1 MRHWANK
8 IRQSFQRGGRKPV
21 QAAPAAFDPPAD
33 PPAAPEVQT
42 DHDIFAHFEQEALPL
57 LQALKNLPRDENGLE
72 FFLRADIVRPGQYPD
87 RPDIEPRI
95 DIWLFHTREGKPAGR
110 LHEAP
115 SSHLI
120 TIESKHSTPER
131 QDFSQLLA
139 LSETPVLR
147 LSFRPQAEAPAAR
160 LSHHTYIERYEKPQA
175 GKSYSVYCDEYG
187 MVIEK
192 TPDRPLAHSRDF
204 TNIIGAWLRVH
215 APARIAAVEHLL
227 YPPHDI
233 TLPQPVTIRK
243 RPPKP

>member
-1 MRHWANK
+1 MRRWAN
-8 IRQSFQRGGRKPV
+8 ILRQSFQRGGRKPA
-21 QAAPAAFDPPAD
+21 QSTPASFAPPEEATV
-33 PPAAPEVQT
+33 APEAQSEQNIFT
-42 DHDIFAHFEQEALPL
+42 DFAATTLPL
-57 LQALKNLPRDENGLE
+57 LQALKNLPPDAQGLE
-72 FFLRADIVRPGQYPD
+72 FFLRADIVEPGQYPD

-175 GKSYSVYCDEYG
+175 GKKYSVYCGDHG

-192 TPDRPLAHSRDF
+192 TPDTPVTHSSDF
-204 TNIIGAWLRVH
+204 RAVIGAWLRTH
-215 APARIAAVEHLL
+215 APARIAAVEGLL
-227 YPPHDI
+227 YPPRDI
-233 TLPQPVTIRK
+233 TLPQSVTIRK
-243 RPPKP
+243 RSQKP